1 MSAQDK
7 RRRPP
12 RGGAGL
18 ATALAGLGL
27 ALGAATAAVAGE
39 SPSAPSPLSQE
50 VAWSAA
56 GVSVRGSLTLPAAEA
71 PWPAVLLIAGSGP
84 SDRDWNSPGLAGTNG
99 SGKLLAEALA
109 GRGIA
114 MLRYD
119 KRGTGATPA
128 HPPHRWAD
136 FEAEQV
142 GGLALLAGYPGI
154 DPGRLYVVG
163 HSEGALHALRL
174 AGRGDLPIAGLGLL
188 AAPGRPLA
196 EIVAGQ
202 FERGYAAAQAQ
213 WPAAERAAF
222 RAMMAALA
230 SGGEAPVLPRGAS
243 PSLEALGQALFDSR
257 ERPFLAEIMR
267 FEPLPAVRGLKLPLL
282 VAGGLKDTQLEIGA
296 DLDALIAAALA
307 SASPRVSTHRVAR
320 ADHMLKREPRP
331 RSQLGQP
338 GRPPDYNRP
347 GRSLDPA
354 IPAAIEAW
362 IAGAGEPALSA
373 GPLVVVGHDGTW

>member
-1 MSAQDK
+1 M
-7 RRRPP
+7 
-12 RGGAGL
+12 
-18 ATALAGLGL
+18 
-27 ALGAATAAVAGE
+27 
-39 SPSAPSPLSQE
+39 
-50 VAWSAA
+50 
-56 GVSVRGSLTLPAAEA
+56 
-71 PWPAVLLIAGSGP
+71 LLIAGSGP

-119 KRGTGATPA
+119 KRGTGATRA
-128 HPPHRWAD
+128 RPPHRWAD
-136 FEAEQV
+136 FEAEQA

-154 DPGRLYVVG
+154 DPRRLYVVG

-174 AGRGDLPIAGLGLL
+174 AGRGDLPIAGVGLL

-202 FERGYAAAQAQ
+202 FERGYAAAQTD
-213 WPAAERAAF
+213 WPAAGRAAF
-222 RAMMAALA
+222 AAMMAALA

-257 ERPFLAEIMR
+257 ERSFLAEIMG

-282 VAGGLKDTQLEIGA
+282 VAGGLKDIQLETGA
-296 DLDALIAAALA
+296 DLDALIAAARA
-307 SASPRVSTHRVAR
+307 SASPRVSTHRLAR
-320 ADHMLKREPRP
+320 ADHMLKREMRP

-338 GRPPDYNRP
+338 GRSPGYNRP

-354 IPAAIEAW
+354 VPAAIEAW
-362 IAGAGEPALSA
+362 IAGAGEPGLSA
-373 GPLVVVGHDGTW
+373 GPPIAGRCGGGAGHEPFALEAAVALDGLPGAGVRPGEEGLAARVFDVPGEDGGSALTPEVRARQATSTAWAAGRSR